1 MELLHYIC
9 FFFVALAVLI
19 AFHEAGHFFVARSVG
34 VHVVRFSIGF
44 GRPLAR
50 WRDKYGTE
58 FCLAWIPLGGYVRMF
73 DRRDADA
80 ASLEAEGSAS
90 AKRSYDQLDH
100 KWRVLILLGGPAAN
114 FLLAAICYW
123 FIAVIGSTVTVPIVA
138 SVEAGSVASVA
149 GLRAGDE
156 ILRVDGRATPSW
168 GDVGLALAAR
178 LGESGTIDLD
188 IGHDAG
194 ERTYRLPIENWLRGA
209 ADPDPVAAL
218 GIHTAQA
225 AVIGGLLPG
234 EPGARAGLRAGDR
247 VTRVNGEA
255 TPLWSD
261 FVRHVRANPGTPLRV
276 TAQRGSATVELDL
289 TPRHSDGGDHGYVGI
304 RKLQLSDAMREVRFG
319 PFAALRRA
327 GAETWAGTALT
338 VGLIGKMLTL
348 DVSPRNLA
356 GPITIAKVAGDSAR
370 LGVTRFLSL
379 LALLSISLGV
389 INLLPIPILDGGQV
403 VSTVVE
409 MVRGKPLSETVEATG
424 ARIGIA
430 MVAGLMVLAFYSD
443 VTRWFWPG

>member
-19 AFHEAGHFFVARSVG
+19 AFHEAGHFFVARGVG

-44 GRPLAR
+44 GRPLVR

-58 FCLAWIPLGGYVRMF
+58 FCLAWMPLGGYVRMF
-73 DRRDADA
+73 DRRDADI
-80 ASLEAEGSAS
+80 ASLAAEGLAS

-123 FIAVIGSTVTVPIVA
+123 LIAVLGSTVAAPVVA
-138 SVEAGSVASVA
+138 GVEAGSVAGVA

-156 ILRVDGRATPSW
+156 ILRVDGRPTPSW
-168 GDVGLALAAR
+168 GDVGFALAAR

-188 IGHDAG
+188 IDHDDG
-194 ERTYRLPIENWLRGA
+194 ERTYRLPVENWLQGA

-225 AVIGGLLPG
+225 AVIGELLPG
-234 EPGARAGLRAGDR
+234 EPGEQAGLLTGDR
-247 VTRVNGEA
+247 VTRVNGEE
-255 TPLWSD
+255 TPLWAD

-276 TAQRGSATVELDL
+276 TAQRGSATVELNL
-289 TPRHSDGGDHGYVGI
+289 TPRRSDGGDHGYVGI
-304 RKLQLSDAMREVRFG
+304 KKLSGATREVRFG

-409 MVRGKPLSETVEATG
+409 MVRGKPLSETVEAMG